1 VRLPHF
7 IFQAE
12 DGIRDFHVTGVQTCA
27 LPILQMK
34 NTLTKLLEENNKLSF
49 NKWGSFIFDELMILQ
64 LEDPIKYEGII
75 DYFSNMDENILHDS
89 FDAIDI
95 KNLSLEDSL
104 KVIEKDAKDISEVIK
119 EEFLFK
125 REEGLI

>member
-1 VRLPHF
+1 M
-7 IFQAE
+7 
-12 DGIRDFHVTGVQTCA
+12 
-27 LPILQMK
+27 QMK